1 MPSIVTIT
9 FNPAIDKSTTV
20 AALIPEKK
28 LKCAEPFYEPGG
40 GGINVAR
47 AIKKL
52 GGEATAVYLAGG
64 YTGKAFT
71 DLLVDE
77 SVAYIVIETTEST
90 RENLIVVET
99 ASNQQYRFGMPG
111 PQIREEEWKECLNI
125 IEKINEVEYIVASG
139 SLPKGVPTDIFARIA
154 QIAKRKNARL
164 IVDTSGEALK
174 QAVNE
179 GVYLIKPNLGELS
192 SLVGKEAL
200 NIELV
205 DDVARTIIEK
215 GKCEVVVVSMGP
227 AGAMLVTKDMAQQII
242 PPAVIRKSTVGAG
255 DSMVAGMVLSL
266 SRNKSLIETVQYG
279 VACGTAATMNP
290 GTELC
295 RFQDVEHLYKLVQK
309 IMLNKNITHSPQKS

>member
-1 MPSIVTIT
+1 MPSIITIT

-20 AALIPEKK
+20 AVLVPEKK
-28 LKCAEPFYEPGG
+28 LKCTTPIYQPGG

-52 GGEATAVYLAGG
+52 GGEATAIYLAGG
-64 YTGKAFT
+64 YTGKTFT
-71 DLLVDE
+71 ELLTKE
-77 SVAYIVIETTEST
+77 SVASVVIETAGST
-90 RENLIVVET
+90 RENLIVVQT

-111 PQIREEEWKECLNI
+111 PHILEHEWKECLTA
-125 IEKINEVEYIVASG
+125 IEKINGAEYIVASG
-139 SLPKGVPTDIFARIA
+139 SLPNGVPTDIFARIA
-154 QIAKRKNARL
+154 VIAKRKNARL

-174 QAVNE
+174 QAVSE

-192 SLVGKEAL
+192 SLAGKEEL

-215 GKCEVVVVSMGP
+215 GKCEVVVVSMGS
-227 AGAMLVTKDMAQQII
+227 AGAMLVTKEMAQQII
-242 PPAVIRKSTVGAG
+242 PPAVLRKSTVGAG

-266 SRNKSLIETVQYG
+266 SRNKTLFEIVQYG

-295 RFQDVEHLYKLVQK
+295 RKEDAEHLYKL
-309 IMLNKNITHSPQKS
+309 MHNKSSVPY

>member
-1 MPSIVTIT
+1 MPSIITIT

-28 LKCAEPFYEPGG
+28 LKCTTPFYEPGG

-71 DLLVDE
+71 DLLIKE
-77 SVAYIVIETTEST
+77 TVAAIVIETAGST
-90 RENLIVVET
+90 RENLIVVQT

-111 PQIREEEWKECLNI
+111 PHILEHEWKECLNV
-125 IEKINEVEYIVASG
+125 IEKINGVDYIVASG
-139 SLPKGVPTDIFARIA
+139 SLPNGVPTDIFARVA
-154 QIAKRKNARL
+154 VIAKKKKARL

-192 SLVGKEAL
+192 SLAGKEEL

-205 DDVARTIIEK
+205 DDVARTVIEN
-215 GKCEVVVVSMGP
+215 GKCEVVVVSMGS
-227 AGAMLVTKDMAQQII
+227 AGAMLVTKEMAQQII

-266 SRNKSLIETVQYG
+266 SKNKNLIETVHYG

-295 RFQDVEHLYKLVQK
+295 RKADAEHLYKL
-309 IMLNKNITHSPQKS
+309 MHNKSSVPY

>member
-1 MPSIVTIT
+1 MPSIITIT
-9 FNPAIDKSTTV
+9 FNPAIDKSTSV

-28 LKCAEPFYEPGG
+28 LKCTEPVYEPGG

-64 YTGKAFT
+64 YTGKAFSE
-71 DLLVDE
+71 LLIKE
-77 SVAYIVIETTEST
+77 SVHSIVIETAEST
-90 RENLIVVET
+90 RENLVVAET

-111 PQIREEEWKECLNI
+111 PHIQEHEWKDCLTA
-125 IEKINEVEYIVASG
+125 IEKINDVEYIVASG

-154 QIAKRKNARL
+154 IIAKRKNAKL

-192 SLVGKEAL
+192 SLVGKEEL

-205 DDVARTIIEK
+205 DDVARTVIEK

-227 AGAMLVTKDMAQQII
+227 AGAMLVTKEMSQQII

-266 SRNKSLIETVQYG
+266 SGNKSLLETVQYG

-295 RFQDVEHLYKLVQK
+295 RLEDAAHLYRLIQK
-309 IMLNKNITHSPQKS
+309 MMLNKIVID

>member
-1 MPSIVTIT
+1 MPSIITIT

-28 LKCAEPFYEPGG
+28 LKCTTPFYEPGG

-47 AIKKL
+47 AIIKL

-71 DLLVDE
+71 ELLIKE
-77 SVAYIVIETTEST
+77 SVASIVIETAGST
-90 RENLIVVET
+90 RENLIVVQN

-111 PQIREEEWKECLNI
+111 PHIHEHEWKECLNV
-125 IEKINEVEYIVASG
+125 IEKINGIDYIVASG
-139 SLPKGVPTDIFARIA
+139 SLPNGVPTDIFARIA
-154 QIAKRKNARL
+154 VIAKMKKARL
-164 IVDTSGEALK
+164 IVDTSGEALT
-174 QAVNE
+174 QAVNK

-192 SLVGKEAL
+192 SLVGKEEL

-205 DDVARTIIEK
+205 DDVARTVIEK

-227 AGAMLVTKDMAQQII
+227 AGAMLVTKEMAQQII

-266 SRNKSLIETVQYG
+266 SQNKSLIETVQYG
-279 VACGTAATMNP
+279 VACGTAATMNS

-295 RFQDVEHLYKLVQK
+295 RKEDAEHLYKL
-309 IMLNKNITHSPQKS
+309 MHNKSSVPYRSINI

>member
-1 MPSIVTIT
+1 MPSIITIT
-9 FNPAIDKSTTV
+9 FNPAIDKSTSV

-28 LKCAEPFYEPGG
+28 LKCTEPVYEPGG

-52 GGEATAVYLAGG
+52 GGEATAVYPAGG
-64 YTGKAFT
+64 YTSKAFT
-71 DLLVDE
+71 DLLTNE
-77 SVAYIVIETTEST
+77 SVASIVIETADYT
-90 RENLIVVET
+90 RENLIVSEI

-111 PQIREEEWKECLNI
+111 PHIREHEWKECLMAIENI
-125 IEKINEVEYIVASG
+125 NDVEYIVASG
-139 SLPKGVPTDIFARIA
+139 SLPKGVPADIFARIA
-154 QIAKRKNARL
+154 MIAKKKKAKL

-174 QAVNE
+174 HAVNE

-192 SLVGKEAL
+192 SLVGKEEL

-205 DDVARTIIEK
+205 DDVARTVINK
-215 GKCEVVVVSMGP
+215 GNCEVVVVSMGT
-227 AGAMLVTKDMAQQII
+227 AGAMLVTKKMAQQII

-266 SRNKSLIETVQYG
+266 SKNKSLLETVQYG

-295 RFQDVEHLYKLVQK
+295 RLEDVEHLYGLIQK
-309 IMLNKNITHSPQKS
+309 MMLNQIVTN

>member
-1 MPSIVTIT
+1 MATIITIT

-20 AALIPEKK
+20 PVLIPEKK
-28 LKCAEPFYEPGG
+28 LKCTEPVYEPGG

-52 GGEATAVYLAGG
+52 GGEAVAVYLAGG
-64 YTGKAFT
+64 YTGKTFT
-71 DLLVDE
+71 QLLTDETVE
-77 SVAYIVIETTEST
+77 SVVTETKANT
-90 RENLIVVET
+90 RENLIVLET

-111 PQIREEEWKECLNI
+111 PIISEKEWQECLHS
-125 IEKINEVEYIVASG
+125 IEKIKDVEYIVASG

-154 QIAKRKNARL
+154 LIAKKKNAKL

-174 QAVNE
+174 QAVQA

-192 SLVGKEAL
+192 SLLGKEEL

-205 DDVARTIIEK
+205 DDAAREVIEK
-215 GKCEVVVVSMGP
+215 GNCEVVVVSMGP
-227 AGAMLVTKDMAQQII
+227 AGAMLVTKETALHIM
-242 PPAVIRKSTVGAG
+242 PPAVKIKSTVGAG
-255 DSMVAGMVLSL
+255 DSMVAGITLSL
-266 SRNKSLIETVQYG
+266 AQNKTIAEAAQYG

-295 RFQDVEHLYKLVQK
+295 RKEDADRLYKLIRQDK
-309 IMLNKNITHSPQKS
+309 

>member
-1 MPSIVTIT
+1 MSSIITIT
-9 FNPAIDKSTTV
+9 FNPAIDKSTSV
-20 AALIPEKK
+20 ALLIPEKK
-28 LKCAEPFYEPGG
+28 LKCTTPVFEPGG

-52 GGEATAVYLAGG
+52 GGEATAVYMAGG
-64 YTGKAFT
+64 YTGKAFIE
-71 DLLVDE
+71 LLTKELVQ
-77 SVAYIVIETTEST
+77 SIVIETAGNT
-90 RENLIVVET
+90 RENLIVAEM

-111 PQIREEEWKECLNI
+111 PHILEHEWKECLTA
-125 IEKINEVEYIVASG
+125 IEKINGAEYIVASG

-154 QIAKRKNARL
+154 AIARNKKAKF

-192 SLVGKEAL
+192 SLAGKEEL

-205 DDVARTIIEK
+205 VDVARTIIEK
-215 GKCEVVVVSMGP
+215 GNCEVVVVSMGS
-227 AGAMLVTKDMAQQII
+227 AGAMLVTKEMAQQII

-279 VACGTAATMNP
+279 VAAGTAATMNP

-295 RFQDVEHLYKLVQK
+295 RLEDAEHLYNLIKK
-309 IMLNKNITHSPQKS
+309 MNKFR